1 MVIAEST
8 DAVGGLTSS
17 QVAERVE
24 RGDVNV
30 SSNPTSRT
38 IASIF
43 AENVFTMF
51 NAILT
56 VCFIAVLVLGDIRDG
71 FFYGVVVFNALIGI
85 VQELRAKRTLDKLAL
100 IAAPETAVLR
110 DGEISVIPPAEVVL
124 DDTVVLRPGDQI
136 TADSRVLSSTDLL
149 LDESMLTGESDPVV
163 KEPGDRILSGSHVVT
178 GAGHAVVTAVGD
190 ASYASTLSAEIKRHR
205 QVRSELRA
213 ATNRILVYLSW
224 ILVPLIVLLIVSKV
238 VTYGGAHDQ
247 SLFETGAWR
256 HALLDVVAGVV
267 GMIPEGLVLLTSLAF
282 GVAGIQLA
290 RERVL
295 IQELAAVEV
304 LARVDVLCLDKT
316 GTLTTG
322 EIGYRESV
330 GFTPPRAARDAA
342 AQLPDDALE
351 ALAVFGS
358 DPGANPTALALRAHF
373 GNSDLAAERLP
384 FTSRRAFGAV
394 SFVGSATPGAAAT
407 TWVLG
412 APERLLADH
421 RELLSVAHG
430 IADQGKRTLA
440 LARGELSPAEYGD
453 NPDLVAG
460 LEPLGLAVFQEEL
473 REDASET
480 LAYFATQGVRVVII
494 SGDNPRT
501 VSARA
506 GELGLD
512 PAYVDASELHDDA
525 ALEDALGRVSI
536 FGRVSPT
543 QKRDLVHI
551 LQAKGHAVAMTG
563 DGVNDAMAIKDADLG
578 IAMGNATPATRAVS
592 RVILLDSKFDK
603 LPDVLSY
610 GRRVIANVERVANL
624 FLAKTVY
631 GIVFALVT
639 SILLW
644 QFPFM
649 PRQLTLVSV
658 LAIGIPSFFLTLAP
672 NRRRYRPGVKRRI
685 LLFSVPIGIVA
696 ATTCLV
702 AFAPVRE
709 VLPLQEARSLA
720 TIALFIVSLWILSVL
735 ARPFNWARV
744 ALVGSMITAMVLV
757 CLIPFAR
764 TFFALT
770 IPVNGWLLYVIAVG
784 VAGAGLIEVCYR
796 IARRRGVVAD
806 RE

>member
-1 MVIAEST
+1 MVTAGGQV
-8 DAVGGLTSS
+8 AVGGLTAS

-38 IASIF
+38 ISSIF
-43 AENVFTMF
+43 AENVFTTF
-51 NAILT
+51 NAVLT
-56 VCFIAVLVLGDIRDG
+56 VCFAAVLVLGDIRDG
-71 FFYGVVVFNALIGI
+71 FFYGVVIFNALIGI

-100 IAAPETAVLR
+100 VAAPEAAVLR
-110 DGEISVIPPAEVVL
+110 DGVISVIPPSQVVL

-136 TADSRVLSSTDLL
+136 TADARVESSTDLL

-163 KEPGDRILSGSHVVT
+163 KEPGDKILSGSHVVT
-178 GAGHAVVTAVGD
+178 GAGNAVVTAVGD

-205 QVRSELRA
+205 QVRSELRD

-224 ILVPLIVLLIVSKV
+224 ILVPVIILLIIGKV
-238 VTYGGAHDQ
+238 VAYGGSHEE

-295 IQELAAVEV
+295 VQELAAVEV

-330 GFTPPRAARDAA
+330 GFDRHAA
-342 AQLPDDALE
+342 APAIAGALGVDGIE
-351 ALAVFGS
+351 ALTVFGS
-358 DPGANPTALALRAHF
+358 DQGANPTALALRAHL
-373 GNSDLAAERLP
+373 GHSEIEAERLP

-394 SFVGSATPGAAAT
+394 SFVSALQPTSGAV

-412 APERLLADH
+412 APERLLAAH
-421 RELLSVAHG
+421 PALLDAAHAL
-430 IADQGKRTLA
+430 ADQGKRTLA

-453 NPDLVAG
+453 DPGLVAT
-460 LEPLGLAVFQEEL
+460 LTPVGLAVFQEEL
-473 REDASET
+473 REDARET
-480 LAYFATQGVRVVII
+480 LAFFADQGVRVVII

-506 GELGLD
+506 AELDLD
-512 PAYVDASELHDDA
+512 PAFVDAAELDDRA
-525 ALEDALGRVSI
+525 ALAAALDRVSI

-543 QKRDLVHI
+543 QKRDLVHL
-551 LQAKGHAVAMTG
+551 LQERGHAVAMTG

-592 RVILLDSKFDK
+592 RVILLDSRFDK
-603 LPDVLSY
+603 LPDVLAY

-639 SILLW
+639 TALLW

-696 ATTCLV
+696 AATCLV

-709 VLPLQEARSLA
+709 ALPLPEARSLA

-735 ARPFNWARV
+735 ARPFNLARL
-744 ALVGSMITAMVLV
+744 ALVGSMITAMLLV
-757 CLIPFAR
+757 CVIPFAR

-784 VAGAGLIEVCYR
+784 VAGAALIEVCYR
-796 IARRRGVVAD
+796 IARGRGIVAD